1 MFLRLGEVPAEGLD
15 VELSLEPDAPAARS
29 INADGPVKGTFRIEK
44 TGSQVLITGSV
55 SGFVRLECSRCLTS
69 YRHKIEEKIFVEL
82 RPLSDTG
89 EGEEME
95 LASDD
100 LNVEFFQGDSLD
112 LDHFIEEQVRLALP
126 MKPLCSQECGGLCPS
141 CGEASGCD
149 VCTCNVED
157 IDPRWKAL
165 ESLRDPG
172 KDKGES

>member
-1 MFLRLGEVPAEGLD
+1 MFLRLGEVPDEGLD

-172 KDKGES
+172 RDKGES

>member
-1 MFLRLGEVPAEGLD
+1 MFLRLGEVPVEGLN
-15 VELSLEPDAPAARS
+15 VELSLESDAPAAKS

-44 TGSQVLITGSV
+44 TGSQLLIKGSV
-55 SGFVRLECSRCLTS
+55 SGYVRLDCSRCLTS
-69 YRHKIEEKIFVEL
+69 NRYKIEEKISVEL

-100 LNVEFFQGDSLD
+100 LDVEYFRGDSLD

-126 MKPLCSQECGGLCPS
+126 MKPLCSEECGGLCPS
-141 CGEASGCD
+141 CGEATGSD

-157 IDPRWKAL
+157 IDPRWEAL
-165 ESLRDPG
+165 ESLRDPDR
-172 KDKGES
+172 DKGES